1 MNPLRIAALLGL
13 CSLTAFAGIFPARPV
28 AAQVNIEALRRD
40 NPPLGTTG
48 SIGTDLSVRTG
59 NVDFV
64 AVDLRAR
71 VDRVT
76 ESHADLLVGNGGIGF
91 LRSSRFSSSGLVHF
105 RRTYTTLG
113 GPLAPEAYGQ
123 FNYDRAQLLT
133 SRFVGGAGART
144 SFAQGA
150 WGQFGAGSG
159 VMLEFERLDLPEEAL
174 HADQTLALRWSS
186 FLTLRI
192 NPTETL
198 VISSTTYMQPDLQAF
213 GDYRT
218 LENLRISTSITST
231 LALTISF
238 DMRYDSRPPDG
249 IEGLDTSLRTGIT
262 YTY

>member
-1 MNPLRIAALLGL
+1 MPRTAVLLGL
-13 CSLTAFAGIFPARPV
+13 CCLAGLAGFAPAGHL

-48 SIGTDLSVRTG
+48 SIGTDLSIRTG

-76 ESHADLLVGNGGIGF
+76 ESYADLLVGNGGIGF

-105 RRTYTTLG
+105 RRTYTTLA

-133 SRFVGGAGART
+133 ARFVAGAGARG
-144 SFAQGA
+144 SFAQGT

-159 VMLEFERLDLPEEAL
+159 VMLEFERLDLPDAAL

-186 FLTLRI
+186 FLSLRI

-198 VISSTTYMQPDLQAF
+198 VISSTTYMQPDVQRF

-218 LENLRISTSITST
+218 LENLRISTSITNT